1 MTSLHPPIRTGLVG
15 YGLAGRVFHA
25 PLIRAA
31 KGLVLT
37 AIATSRAEEV
47 AALSPAIRAMA
58 DPAALIA
65 DPDIDLVVIAS
76 PTATHGELTRAAL
89 LAGKHVVVDKPFT
102 LTLAEARDLARLAQ
116 EKHRELLVFHNRRW
130 DSCFLTIREA
140 IERGEIGRVTRF
152 HSHFDRFRPQV
163 RDRWREN
170 GAPGSG
176 ILYDLGPHLIDQA
189 LLLFGAP
196 QAVSADVAILRE
208 GGQADDEVA
217 ITLRYPHRRVH
228 LAASMNAP
236 DATGGGAPRFTVH
249 GTRGT
254 LVKRLLDPQ
263 EAQAI
268 AGLRPGDEGWA
279 VDADPLVIYD
289 GAGGVTSRPAL
300 RGSQE
305 RFYAMLGDYLTGI
318 GAPPISLPESVAV
331 MEVIEAA
338 QISAAE
344 GRVVVLPLP

>member
-1 MTSLHPPIRTGLVG
+1 MTSLTAPVRTGLVG

-31 KGLVLT
+31 KGLTLT
-37 AIATSRAEEV
+37 AIATSRADEV
-47 AALSPAIRAMA
+47 AALDPAIRAVA

-65 DPDIDLVVIAS
+65 DPDLDLVVIAS
-76 PTATHGELTRAAL
+76 PTGTHAELTRAAL

-130 DSCFLTIREA
+130 DSCFLTIRDA
-140 IERGEIGRVTRF
+140 LERGEIGRVTRF

-170 GAPGSG
+170 GEPGSG

-189 LLLFGAP
+189 LMLFGAP
-196 QAVSADVAILRE
+196 QAVSADIAVLRE
-208 GGQADDEVA
+208 GGQADDEVR
-217 ITLRYPHRRVH
+217 ITLRYPHMRAD

-236 DATGGGAPRFTVH
+236 DANGGGAPRFTVH
-249 GTRGT
+249 GTGGT

-263 EAQAI
+263 EAQAVS
-268 AGLRPGDEGWA
+268 GLRPGDADWG
-279 VDADPLVIYD
+279 VDADPLEIYND
-289 GAGGVTSRPAL
+289 AGSVTTRPAL
-300 RGSQE
+300 HGSQE
-305 RFYAMLGDYLTGI
+305 RFYAMLGDYLAGI
-318 GAPPISLPESVAV
+318 GAPPITLTESVAV

-338 QISAAE
+338 RISAAE
-344 GRVVVLPLP
+344 GRVVTLPLP